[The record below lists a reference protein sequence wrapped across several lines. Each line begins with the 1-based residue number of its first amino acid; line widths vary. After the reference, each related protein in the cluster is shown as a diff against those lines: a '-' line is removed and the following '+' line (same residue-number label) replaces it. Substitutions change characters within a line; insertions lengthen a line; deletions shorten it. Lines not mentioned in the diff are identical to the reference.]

1 MKYTLILIF
10 SLIYTQVHFVDLP
23 DTTGF
28 YQPIIIENCLGL
40 DIGDEIG
47 LFDLNGLISSD
58 CSDDYAELL
67 VGSGV
72 YNGNQIT
79 ITSFGSIDYCDFE
92 NGYQLPGWIGGHDIY
107 IKVWDASSDT
117 EFIPV
122 VNYITGSGE
131 WGDIFTVI
139 DELVVNELSINN
151 SNDNFKLFDVYPN
164 PFNST
169 LSIQINED
177 FQNSCKINIFDL
189 NGKLVDTIHN
199 KDLIDKSFNYNASNL
214 NSGIY
219 LIKFISKDRNLTK
232 TVTLIK

>member
-1 MKYTLILIF
+1 M
-10 SLIYTQVHFVDLP
+10 
-23 DTTGF
+23 
-28 YQPIIIENCLGL
+28 
-40 DIGDEIG
+40 
-47 LFDLNGLISSD
+47 
-58 CSDDYAELL
+58 
-67 VGSGV
+67 
-72 YNGNQIT
+72 
-79 ITSFGSIDYCDFE
+79 
-92 NGYQLPGWIGGHDIY
+92 
-107 IKVWDASSDT
+107 
-117 EFIPV
+117 

-139 DELVVNELSINN
+139 DELVVNELSIY

-169 LSIQINED
+169 LSIQINEY

-219 LIKFISKDRNLTK
+219 LIKFISKDRSLTK